1 MSKSANASIENTL
14 ALVVAPPRP
23 LGPRQEELDLRGRV
37 ALVTGGSRGIGK
49 RAALALARRGVKV
62 VVAAR
67 STNGGGDLAGTIG
80 ETVRDIE
87 ALGGE
92 ALAVATDLS
101 REEDLERLV
110 QAAVDRFGGIDIL
123 VNNAAVTIGHS
134 WIAHVGDMPRA
145 DWLYHFAVNLHAPFS
160 LIQLS
165 VPIMEKRGGGRILNV
180 TTGSGEVFRQP
191 EEPPA
196 AEAVGDFDLGSPAY
210 FASKRALD
218 RFANVIAPHLAR
230 KNIFIIGMHPGFVA
244 TEVAVHRVA
253 GLVDESMMISP
264 EIPARMLAYF
274 AACADPKEYA
284 GRIFWAEREL
294 AELGIEVDQPSPEV
308 SRAAT

>member
-1 MSKSANASIENTL
+1 
-14 ALVVAPPRP
+14 
-23 LGPRQEELDLRGRV
+23 LGHGRIELDLEGRV
-37 ALVTGGSRGIGK
+37 AIVTGGSRGIGK

-67 STNGGGDLAGTIG
+67 STSANGDLAGTLG
-80 ETVRDIE
+80 ETVGEIE

-92 ALAVATDLS
+92 GIAVATDLS

-110 QAAVDRFGGIDIL
+110 QATVDRFGGIDIL

-134 WIAHVGDMPRA
+134 WVARVGDMPRA
-145 DWLYHFAVNLHAPFS
+145 DWLYHFAVNLHAPFT
-160 LIQLS
+160 LVQLA

-191 EEPPA
+191 EEPPVL
-196 AEAVGDFDLGSPAY
+196 EAVGEFDLASPAY

-218 RFANVIAPHLAR
+218 RYANVIAPHLAR

-244 TEVAVHRVA
+244 TEVAVHRTA
-253 GLVDESMMISP
+253 GLVDES
-264 EIPARMLAYF
+264 
-274 AACADPKEYA
+274 
-284 GRIFWAEREL
+284 
-294 AELGIEVDQPSPEV
+294 
-308 SRAAT
+308 

>member
-1 MSKSANASIENTL
+1 MPDVADSNIENAL
-14 ALVVAPPRP
+14 AMVVAPPRP
-23 LGPRQEELDLRGRV
+23 LGPRQAERDLSGKV
-37 ALVTGGSRGIGK
+37 ALITGASRGIGK
-49 RAALALARRGVKV
+49 RTAVALARRGVKV

-67 STNGGGDLAGTIG
+67 SVNSGGELAGTIG
-80 ETVRDIE
+80 ETVRE
-87 ALGGE
+87 VESLGGE
-92 ALAVATDLS
+92 ALAVATDLAM
-101 REEDLERLV
+101 EEDLQRLV
-110 QAAVDRFGGIDIL
+110 ESAVDRFGGIDIL

-134 WIAHVGDMPRA
+134 WVAPIGDMPRA
-145 DWLYHFAVNLHAPFS
+145 DWLYHFAVNLHAPFT
-160 LIQLS
+160 LVQLV

-191 EEPPA
+191 EEPPVL
-196 AEAVGDFDLGSPAY
+196 ESVGDFDLGSPAY

-244 TEVAVHRVA
+244 TEVAVHRVS

-264 EIPARMLAYF
+264 EIPARMLVYF
-274 AACADPKEYA
+274 AACSDPKEYA

-294 AELGIEVDQPSPEV
+294 SELSIEV
-308 SRAAT
+308 

>member
-1 MSKSANASIENTL
+1 M
-14 ALVVAPPRP
+14 
-23 LGPRQEELDLRGRV
+23 
-37 ALVTGGSRGIGK
+37 
-49 RAALALARRGVKV
+49 ALARRGVKV

-67 STNGGGDLAGTIG
+67 TVEGGGDLQGTIG
-80 ETVRDIE
+80 ETAREIE
-87 ALGGE
+87 SLGGE

-101 REEDLERLV
+101 KEEDLEALV
-110 QAAVDRFGGIDIL
+110 RAAVDRFGGIDIL
-123 VNNAAVTIGHS
+123 INNAAVTIGHS
-134 WIAHVGDMPRA
+134 WVAHFGNMPRA
-145 DWLYHFAVNLHAPFS
+145 DWLYHFAVNLHAPFT
-160 LIQLS
+160 LVQLV
-165 VPIMEKRGGGRILNV
+165 VPIMEARGGGRILNV

-191 EEPPA
+191 EEPPVL
-196 AEAVGDFDLGSPAY
+196 ESVGDFDLGSPAY

-244 TEVAVHRVA
+244 TEVAVHRTA

-274 AACADPKEYA
+274 AACQDPKEYA

-294 AELGIEVDQPSPEV
+294 AELGIDI
-308 SRAAT
+308 

>member
-1 MSKSANASIENTL
+1 MSNTMNANTDDAL
-14 ALVVAPPRP
+14 ALVVAPQRP
-23 LGPRQEELDLRGRV
+23 LGPRQQELDLSGKV
-37 ALVTGGSRGIGK
+37 ALITGASRGIGK
-49 RAALALARRGVKV
+49 RTALALARRGAHV

-67 STNGGGDLAGTIG
+67 SVDAGGELTGTIG
-80 ETVRDIE
+80 ETVSEVE

-101 REEDLERLV
+101 REEDLVRLV
-110 QAAVDRFGGIDIL
+110 QSAVDRFGGVDIL

-134 WIAHVGDMPRA
+134 WIAPIGDMPRA
-145 DWLYHFAVNLHAPFS
+145 DWLYHFAVNLHAPFT
-160 LIQLS
+160 LVQL
-165 VPIMEKRGGGRILNV
+165 VTPIMEQRGGGRILNV

-191 EEPPA
+191 EEPPVL
-196 AEAVGDFDLGSPAY
+196 EAVGDFDLGSPAY

-218 RFANVIAPHLAR
+218 RFSNVIAPHLAR
-230 KNIFIIGMHPGFVA
+230 KNIFVISMHPGFVA
-244 TEVAVHRVA
+244 TEVAVHRVT

-284 GRIFWAEREL
+284 GRIFWAQREL
-294 AELGIEVDQPSPEV
+294 AELGIEL
-308 SRAAT
+308 

>member
-1 MSKSANASIENTL
+1 MSNSANANIDNAL
-14 ALVVAPPRP
+14 AMVVTPPRP
-23 LGPRQEELDLRGRV
+23 LGPRQEECDLTGHV
-37 ALVTGGSRGIGK
+37 ALVTGASRGIGK
-49 RAALALARRGVKV
+49 RAALALARRGVSI

-67 STNGGGDLAGTIG
+67 STGGDGELAGTIG
-80 ETVRDIE
+80 ETVREIE
-87 ALGGE
+87 SFGGA

-101 REEDLERLV
+101 KEDDLQRLV

-134 WIAHVGDMPRA
+134 WVAPIGDMPRS

-160 LIQLS
+160 LIQS
-165 VPIMEKRGGGRILNV
+165 VVPLMERRGGGRILNV

-196 AEAVGDFDLGSPAY
+196 LEAVGDFDLGSPAY

-230 KNIFIIGMHPGFVA
+230 RNIFIIGMHPGFVA
-244 TEVAVHRVA
+244 TEVAVHRVT
-253 GLVDESMMISP
+253 GLVDESLMISP

-294 AELGIEVDQPSPEV
+294 AELGIELDQPPVASTAEM
-308 SRAAT
+308 

>member
-1 MSKSANASIENTL
+1 MSAIVAGMSNTTSSNVDQAL
-14 ALVVAPPRP
+14 AMVVAPPRP
-23 LGPRQEELDLRGRV
+23 LGPRQQERTLAGKV
-37 ALVTGGSRGIGK
+37 ALITGGSRGIGK
-49 RAALALARRGVKV
+49 RAALALARCGAKV

-67 STNGGGDLAGTIG
+67 SVQGNGELAGTIG
-80 ETVRDIE
+80 ETVSE
-87 ALGGE
+87 VAAFGGE

-101 REEDLERLV
+101 REDELERLV
-110 QAAVDRFGGIDIL
+110 QTAVDRFGGIDIL
-123 VNNAAVTIGHS
+123 INNAAVTIGHS
-134 WIAHVGDMPRA
+134 WVAPVGDMPRA
-145 DWLYHFAVNLHAPFS
+145 DWLYHFAVNLHAPFT
-160 LIQLS
+160 LVQLV
-165 VPIMEKRGGGRILNV
+165 VPLMEQRGGGRILNV

-191 EEPPA
+191 EEPPVL
-196 AEAVGDFDLGSPAY
+196 EAVGDFDLGSPAY

-218 RFANVIAPHLAR
+218 RFSNVIAPHLAR
-230 KNIFIIGMHPGFVA
+230 KNIFVISMHPGFVA

-294 AELGIEVDQPSPEV
+294 AELGIEL
-308 SRAAT
+308 